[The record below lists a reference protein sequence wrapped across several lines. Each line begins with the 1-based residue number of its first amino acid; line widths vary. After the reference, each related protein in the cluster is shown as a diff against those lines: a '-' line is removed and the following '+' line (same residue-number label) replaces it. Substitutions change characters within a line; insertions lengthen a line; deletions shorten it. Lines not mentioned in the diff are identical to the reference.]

1 MLPDKFFGRV
11 IGMHTPIIRTLLLS
25 AALAAAALAQDT
37 TGTITGTVADP
48 SGAVVAAVEVR
59 ILNTQTG
66 FSRTTLS
73 GDAGEYRIPFVPPGV
88 YDVTAQRTGFKSQ
101 VQQAVRIDILQTRT
115 VNFALEL
122 GATSET
128 VEVQSTAPLLEAETS
143 QAGTVIK
150 NEQVNNLPLNVRQF
164 MQLTFLSPMA
174 TPATSDF
181 RSTEINRDV
190 AVPAAAGQRPE
201 QNNYQI
207 DGIDNRESGRNGFAI
222 APPVDSVSEFKVQ
235 TGMAPAEFGR
245 GGGVIINV
253 LTKSGTNQYH
263 GSAYEFLRNNK
274 LDARPFFSNRTNPL
288 KRNQFGGAVG
298 GPIRKDKLFFFGN
311 YEGLQQAATGNPPV
325 GRVLTPQ
332 EKAGVFT
339 TAIVDPLNNKTPFP
353 NNTIPVNRIDPISRA
368 ILPLFPDPNNP
379 AELARNFIF
388 NAVPSART
396 KRNNVVGRIDDN
408 ISNKDNIYGR
418 YLFNQEETVVP
429 PNLPEPSLSNG
440 RNFFLRAQGASAGW
454 NHVISPALITNTSLG
469 YTRYT
474 NRQATLNSY
483 RQDFITPAGITNT
496 LSATDPLFWAAPSIS
511 IAGVLAP
518 GDATPNYRT
527 MNQYQLQQSAVWNRG
542 RHTLKAGG
550 EMREIRTNMFFTGG
564 NGSWAFTNSYSGNNI
579 ADFLLGLPSSANK
592 TARATQWNT
601 KVRYL
606 GVYLQDD
613 WKVTRRLT
621 LNLGLR
627 YEVESAINQSDH
639 CGLGMSLP
647 SGTEIIS
654 NQCKTLPQILAFSR
668 DIRPDVKVETTD
680 HTAPYNADV
689 NNFGPRVGF
698 AYQLT
703 SKTVLRGGY
712 GIFYDA
718 PQVQSSA
725 SSNDFA
731 PNTLRPTWTA
741 NPVVP
746 DLTWNPEG
754 AVKAESALKN
764 AALTVFPFLSR
775 DFPYGKIQQW
785 NLNVQRQFGRD
796 VLMEVMYQGSRGTNL
811 IVFDNADFRAPG
823 PGNVQSLLPYPQY
836 ARIQAFNNWAT
847 SSYQGTSVKIEQRPR
862 KGFSYLLAYTF
873 SKSIDLVS
881 TLNSGPVWT
890 DPFNRRT
897 ARGPSDFDA
906 RNRFSA
912 AYSYELPFGKGK
924 ALLSSLSPGA
934 NKLVGGWGVRGVTFF
949 QTGLPQSPSMNLSRT
964 GICSAACVARP
975 DRIGEGN
982 LSKDERTLNR
992 FYDVGAFR
1000 LLAAGGVEGRVGNA
1014 GRNILTGPGVNNFD
1028 LQVFKETRLGERHSL
1043 DFRWE
1048 MFNAFNHAQ
1057 WTAPSVNLE
1066 APATFGVITNTRDP
1080 RIMQFVLRYSF

>member
-1 MLPDKFFGRV
+1 MYARFV
-11 IGMHTPIIRTLLLS
+11 RTIVLAIAFALS
-25 AALAAAALAQDT
+25 VLAQDT
-37 TGTITGTVADP
+37 TGTIAGTVTDP
-48 SGAVVAAVEVR
+48 SGATVSGAEVR
-59 ILNTQTG
+59 IQNTQTG
-66 FSRTTLS
+66 FSRTVTS
-73 GDAGEYRIPFVPPGV
+73 GEAGEYRVPFVPPGV
-88 YDVTAQRTGFKSQ
+88 YDVTVQRTGFKSQ
-101 VQQAVRIDILQTRT
+101 VQHEVRIEILQTRT
-115 VNFALEL
+115 VSFALEL
-122 GATSET
+122 GATSDT
-128 VEVQSTAPLLEAETS
+128 VVVQSTAPLLEAETS

-174 TPATSDF
+174 TPATGDF

-253 LTKSGTNQYH
+253 LTKGGTNQYH

-288 KRNQFGGAVG
+288 KRNQFGGALG

-332 EKAGVFT
+332 EKAGVFS

-353 NNTIPVNRIDPISRA
+353 NNTIPATRVDPISKT

-388 NAVPSART
+388 NSVPSART
-396 KRNNVVGRIDDN
+396 KRNNVVSRIDDN
-408 ISNKDNIYGR
+408 ISSKDNVYGR
-418 YLFNQEETVVP
+418 YLFNQEETIVP
-429 PNLPEPSLSNG
+429 PNLPLPSLSNG

-454 NHVISPALITNTSLG
+454 NHVISPALISNTSLG
-469 YTRYT
+469 FTRYT

-483 RQDFITPAGITNT
+483 RADFITPSGITNT
-496 LSATDPLFWAAPSIS
+496 LSATDPLFWAAPSVS

-527 MNQYQLQQSAVWNRG
+527 MNQFQLQQSMVWNRG
-542 RHTLKAGG
+542 RHTFKAGG
-550 EMREIRTNMFFTGG
+550 ELREIRTYMFFTGG
-564 NGSWAFTNSYSGNNI
+564 NGSWAFANAYSGNNI
-579 ADFLLGLPSSANK
+579 SDFLLGLPSSVSK

-606 GVYLQDD
+606 GLYLQDD
-613 WKVTRRLT
+613 WKVTNRLT
-621 LNLGLR
+621 LNIGIR

-647 SGTEIIS
+647 SGTQIVS
-654 NQCKTLPQILAFSR
+654 TQCKTLPQIQAFSR
-668 DIRPDVKVETTD
+668 DIRPDVKVGTTD
-680 HTAPYNADV
+680 HQAPYDADV

-698 AYQLT
+698 AYLL
-703 SKTVLRGGY
+703 SPKTVVRGGY

-741 NPVVP
+741 NPLVP

-754 AVKAESALKN
+754 AVTAERALRT

-775 DFPYGKIQQW
+775 NFPYGKIQQW
-785 NLNVQRQFGRD
+785 NFNIQRQLTPSL
-796 VLMEVMYQGSRGTNL
+796 VMEAMYQGSRGTNL

-823 PGNVQSLLPYPQY
+823 PGNVQNLLPYPQY

-847 SSYQGTSVKIEQRPR
+847 SSYQGTSLKVEQRLQ
-862 KGFSYLLAYTF
+862 KGFSYLVAYTF
-873 SKSIDLVS
+873 SKSLDLVS

-924 ALLSSLSPGA
+924 AMLSNLSPVA
-934 NKLVGGWGVRGVTFF
+934 DKLASGWGVRGVTFF

-964 GICSAACVARP
+964 GICSAACTARP
-975 DRIGEGN
+975 DRIGNGN
-982 LSKDERTLNR
+982 LSKSERTINR
-992 FYDVGAFR
+992 FYDVSAFR
-1000 LLAAGGVEGRVGNA
+1000 LLAAGGADARVGNA
-1014 GRNILTGPGVNNFD
+1014 GRGILTGPGINNFD
-1028 LQVFKETRLGERHSL
+1028 LQIFKETRLREKQSL

-1057 WTAPSVNLE
+1057 FTAPAVNLE
-1066 APATFGVITNTRDP
+1066 APGTFGVITNTRDP